1 MTPLPTQ
8 SESKCEDRILSLKEV
23 RMGYGRRAIL
33 EGVCLELARG
43 DYLGMVGP
51 NGSGKTTLLLG
62 MMGVLKPLAG
72 SIERASPLRVGYVP
86 QRNALDEIFP
96 LTARDIVRMGL
107 ELDGVFHDDSPEVD
121 RVLEE
126 VGLAGLGERWYREL
140 SGGQKQRVLLAR
152 ALVSH
157 PDLLILDEPTNGL
170 DYPAEASIMGLV
182 DRLHSRG
189 RTIVLVTHHLN
200 LVANHARSLALV
212 GDGHVMAGTREE
224 LLTGAR
230 LAAIYGSGVH
240 VVEVDGRRVVVPG
253 REAAE

>member
-1 MTPLPTQ
+1 MAHLPD
-8 SESKCEDRILSLKEV
+8 SIEPKRPDLILNLTDV
-23 RMGYGRRAIL
+23 RMGYGRRTVL
-33 EGVCLELARG
+33 DGVRLSLLRG

-62 MMGVLKPLAG
+62 MMGVLRPLAG
-72 SIERASPLRVGYVP
+72 KLERIAPLRVGYVP
-86 QRNALDEIFP
+86 QRNALDEVFP

-107 ELDGVFHDDSPEVD
+107 EMDGMTHADSPDVAL
-121 RVLEE
+121 VLEE

-170 DYPAEASIMGLV
+170 DYPAEASIMSLV
-182 DRLHSRG
+182 DGLHSRG

-200 LVANHARSLALV
+200 LVANHARTLALV
-212 GDGHVMAGTREE
+212 GDGRVVTGAREE

-230 LAAIYGSGVH
+230 LAAIYGTGVR
-240 VVEVDGRRVVVPG
+240 VVEVDGRRVVLPG
-253 REAAE
+253 EEVAA